1 MNANPYKFTV
11 VFHDH
16 LQESF
21 TSIIN
26 RYGYPEKTVEIGAFE
41 GHTCINMVNMANSL
55 KIDYKHIVIDPYD
68 ESADLRTDVV
78 QDAFKMFE
86 HNIKVCDNPDSIEF
100 IRKKSF
106 DGLID
111 LHSRGEKVD
120 FVYIDGD
127 HRAATVLEDIVLS
140 FRLLKIG
147 GILLCDDAHTW
158 VHIDGNGVK
167 NVQQSPKMAIDSFIH
182 CNWDKIE
189 LLDLPKG
196 YQVGIRKLME

>member
-1 MNANPYKFTV
+1 MNTDPYKFTV

-16 LQESF
+16 LQHNF
-21 TSIIN
+21 TSLIN
-26 RYGYPEKTVEIGAFE
+26 KYGYPEKTVEIGAFE
-41 GHTCINMVNMANSL
+41 GYSCVHMVNTAKSL
-55 KIDYKHIVIDPYD
+55 NLNYKHIVIDPYD
-68 ESADLRTDVV
+68 SSDDLESKVV
-78 QDAFKMFE
+78 QGAFENFE
-86 HNIKVCDNPDSIEF
+86 HNIKVCENPDGIEF

-127 HRAATVLEDIVLS
+127 HRAATVLEDLVLS
-140 FRLLKIG
+140 FQLLKIG

-158 VHIDGNGVK
+158 IHKDSNGVK